1 MNTTFII
8 DGGAGRVINAIPA
21 LEKYEKLNPEDDFR
35 VIVHGWESVFWSH
48 PTLQKR
54 VFGANAKGNFENL
67 IKNNRIFSCEPYR
80 NQRFYTQQINLIEAF
95 DEEINKTTDHSDLNY
110 NCLYLAEY
118 EKGKIKEYIEN
129 IKQQK
134 KKRKVIVFQ
143 PYGSAVEIVNKM
155 PFDRSNRSFELMDYF
170 KIVQALS
177 NDAIIFYASL
187 PAFRHQND
195 TLSISFDEIPSYHR
209 TLMGLIYHCD
219 YYLGC
224 CSVGQHIA
232 RAFNKPGLVAM
243 GGTNEINFSYPNHF
257 TIYRK
262 KNRYPTYMPWRL
274 SEVDCEFADRENE
287 GLMKFT
293 DTELNEIISIVKQNI
308 GASSTEQFGNSVATY
323 G

>member
-1 MNTTFII
+1 MNTTFIL
-8 DGGAGRVINAIPA
+8 DGGAGRIINAIPA
-21 LEKYEKLNPEDDFR
+21 LEKYEKLNPKDDFR
-35 VIVHGWESVFWSH
+35 VIVHGWEALFWSH

-54 VFGANAKGNFENL
+54 VFGANTKGNFEKF

-110 NCLYLAEY
+110 NCLYLAEF

-129 IKQQK
+129 IKQQR

-155 PFDRSNRSFELMDYF
+155 PLDRTNRSFELQDYF
-170 KIVQALS
+170 KIVQVLS

-187 PAFRHQND
+187 PVFRHPND
-195 TLSISFDEIPSYHR
+195 SFSISFDEIPFYHR

-224 CSVGQHIA
+224 CSVGQHVA
-232 RAFNKPGLVAM
+232 RAFNKPGLVVM

-262 KNRYPTYMPWRL
+262 KNRYQKYVPWRL

-308 GASSTEQFGNSVATY
+308 GSSSTEKFENSTITY